1 MRQNTNE
8 QYRIVK
14 YLFIFIHFVF
24 IHFVLILSLPRAGW
38 YLDKFN
44 RTSIPY
50 LGFDLG
56 HQLNLILLLLLL
68 YIYIYI
74 YVIS

>member
-14 YLFIFIHFVF
+14 YLFIFIHFV
-24 IHFVLILSLPRAGW
+24 LILSLPNAGW

-50 LGFDLG
+50 LGFLSRSSTESDIIIIII
-56 HQLNLILLLLLL
+56 NNNVAR
-68 YIYIYI
+68 YYSD
-74 YVIS
+74 V

>member
-8 QYRIVK
+8 HYRIVK
-14 YLFIFIHFVF
+14 YLFIFIRFE
-24 IHFVLILSLPRAGW
+24 LILSLPREGW

-50 LGFDLG
+50 LGF
-56 HQLNLILLLLLL
+56 
-68 YIYIYI
+68 
-74 YVIS
+74 

>member
-1 MRQNTNE
+1 MISCYLEIYLILLYCFFMRQNTNE
-8 QYRIVK
+8 QYIIVK

-50 LGFDLG
+50 LGF
-56 HQLNLILLLLLL
+56 
-68 YIYIYI
+68 
-74 YVIS
+74 